1 MLGDI
6 KQKSGTASQQ
16 LAGVCC
22 DDGSVLQFN
31 GCRGVSR
38 GSQMLLGSRGGTA
51 EGGVDTGLIEE

>member
-6 KQKSGTASQQ
+6 KQKSGAAAQQ

-22 DDGSVLQFN
+22 DDGSVFQFY
-31 GCRGVSR
+31 GSRGVPC